1 MKKKL
6 SSKMNADAFKALIEK
21 YESITLE
28 ELQEAG
34 EGHDHEYIYRKKY
47 MHRSLEDITGFGNSH
62 KCTLCFARANQ
73 CEDCVWTTDACSS
86 LEYIGY
92 ACVNDTYDDISD
104 AGSFEDLLIT
114 IKARVKYMREF
125 LKENYEE

>member
-6 SSKMNADAFKALIEK
+6 SSKLNADAFKALIEK

-34 EGHDHEYIYRKKY
+34 KRHDHEYIYRKEY
-47 MHRSLEDITGFGNSH
+47 IHRSLEDITGFGNSH
-62 KCTLCFARANQ
+62 KCTLCFAKANR
-73 CEDCVWTTDACSS
+73 CEDCVWTIDACSS
-86 LEYIGY
+86 LGYIGY

-104 AGSFEDLLIT
+104 AGSFEDLLIA
-114 IKARVKYMREF
+114 IKARAKYMREF

>member
-1 MKKKL
+1 MKRKL

-34 EGHDHEYIYRKKY
+34 ERHDHEYIYRKEY
-47 MHRSLEDITGFGNSH
+47 IHRSLEDITGFGNSQ

-73 CEDCVWTTDACSS
+73 CEGCVWTTDAYSS

-114 IKARVKYMREF
+114 IKARAKYMREF